1 MKKIL
6 SVMLGTVTAL
16 SCFAVAGCDKIDPNA
31 LVIEYYKAG
40 YGDTWIKNLAAEY
53 EKRYGQEVVL
63 LPREGAQGLKK
74 MDGSLRSGTAETD
87 LFFAGTPSFS
97 DVYRGEISVPN
108 KGVYNSWFADL
119 TDLYESKVE
128 GENVTVE
135 DKMLDYFQ
143 EYFKMDTDDDKFYDQ
158 SYFFFPYVTGMF
170 GIVVNLDVWDTV
182 VPQGTEYPRTTDEL
196 LELCESVKDTVA
208 PFFYSLR
215 EEYWT
220 ASLPVF
226 MHQYEGNESM
236 NAFYKGYGPEEGE
249 DGIRYDTNMVAYDG
263 YQKALEF
270 FEDLLKPANNY
281 MHPNSVSYSFTTM
294 QGLFLEGKS
303 LFCVNGDWLENEMI
317 VNYPGSRIEMM
328 KTPVLSAVA
337 DKCSFAEDANRDAI
351 LREII
356 DYVDGKTQTQPANC
370 TPADVEIVR
379 EARSIEYVTG
389 NSNTAYVTSYS
400 NQIDS
405 AKRFLRMM
413 ASDDGMKMF
422 RDGTNGSEM
431 PFKYTNEANAE
442 NPNASM
448 FRQSINKAMSKS
460 QAKFTNNKD
469 KIYSVGG
476 ILVQLYNNSYGRFV
490 DAFLAGTTAAEYFDA
505 EVRAVNA
512 LLPGARESAGIK

>member
-1 MKKIL
+1 
-6 SVMLGTVTAL
+6 
-16 SCFAVAGCDKIDPNA
+16 
-31 LVIEYYKAG
+31 
-40 YGDTWIKNLAAEY
+40 
-53 EKRYGQEVVL
+53 
-63 LPREGAQGLKK
+63 
-74 MDGSLRSGTAETD
+74 
-87 LFFAGTPSFS
+87 
-97 DVYRGEISVPN
+97 
-108 KGVYNSWFADL
+108 
-119 TDLYESKVE
+119 
-128 GENVTVE
+128 
-135 DKMLDYFQ
+135 
-143 EYFKMDTDDDKFYDQ
+143 MDTDDGKFYDQ

-170 GIVVNLDVWDTV
+170 GIVVNLDVWETV

-196 LELCESVKDTVA
+196 LELCENVKDTIA
-208 PFFYSLR
+208 PFFYSLK

-226 MHQYEGNESM
+226 MHQYEGNANM
-236 NAFYKGYGPEEGE
+236 NGFYKGYGP
-249 DGIRYDTNMVAYDG
+249 DQDLRYDTNMVAYDG

-317 VNYPGSRIEMM
+317 VNYPDSRIEMM

-337 DKCSFAEDANRDAI
+337 DKCSFAKEANRDAI

-431 PFKYTNEANAE
+431 PFTYTDASKSNNANA
-442 NPNASM
+442 ST
-448 FRQSINKAMSKS
+448 FRKSINDIFQTSKARFIN
-460 QAKFTNNKD
+460 QKD
-469 KIYSVGG
+469 KIYSIGG
-476 ILVQLYNNSYGRFV
+476 IYVQLYNNSYGRFV
-490 DAFLAGTTAAEYFDA
+490 KAFATNNVTAEQYFNA
-505 EVRAVNA
+505 EVAAVNS
-512 LLPGARESAGIK
+512 LLDGAKQQANIR

>member
-1 MKKIL
+1 
-6 SVMLGTVTAL
+6 
-16 SCFAVAGCDKIDPNA
+16 
-31 LVIEYYKAG
+31 
-40 YGDTWIKNLAAEY
+40 
-53 EKRYGQEVVL
+53 
-63 LPREGAQGLKK
+63 
-74 MDGSLRSGTAETD
+74 
-87 LFFAGTPSFS
+87 
-97 DVYRGEISVPN
+97 
-108 KGVYNSWFADL
+108 
-119 TDLYESKVE
+119 
-128 GENVTVE
+128 
-135 DKMLDYFQ
+135 
-143 EYFKMDTDDDKFYDQ
+143 
-158 SYFFFPYVTGMF
+158 
-170 GIVVNLDVWDTV
+170 
-182 VPQGTEYPRTTDEL
+182 
-196 LELCESVKDTVA
+196 
-208 PFFYSLR
+208 
-215 EEYWT
+215 
-220 ASLPVF
+220 
-226 MHQYEGNESM
+226 
-236 NAFYKGYGPEEGE
+236 
-249 DGIRYDTNMVAYDG
+249 
-263 YQKALEF
+263 
-270 FEDLLKPANNY
+270 
-281 MHPNSVSYSFTTM
+281 
-294 QGLFLEGKS
+294 
-303 LFCVNGDWLENEMI
+303 
-317 VNYPGSRIEMM
+317 MM

-351 LREII
+351 LCEII

-431 PFKYTNEANAE
+431 PFTYTNEANAE

-448 FRQSINKAMSKS
+448 FRQSINRAMSKS